1 MLDNLYI
8 STINRANLYF
18 FGSVMSKDFY
28 TILGVDKSADEKEIK
43 KAYRRLAMKYHPDKN
58 PDDPSAEE
66 KFKEATLAYEVLS
79 DSQKRSAYD
88 RMGHAAF
95 EQGMNNGGFNGG
107 GFGDYG
113 DIFSDIFGAFGG
125 GRGGGFSGFSDFFGG
140 GGSHARNSKGAD
152 LLYRLELTLE
162 EAVRGC
168 KKEINYKT
176 EVTCS
181 SCHGK
186 GAKSDADLVVCTTCG
201 GHGQVRIQQGFFVM
215 QQSCP
220 NCGGRGK
227 QIKNPCMDCHGEGK
241 QQKSQTLEVSIPA
254 GVDNGDRVRLSGKG
268 QAGDNGMPNGDL
280 YVEIIV
286 KPHDVFTRNGAD
298 LHLDV
303 PINITTAALGDEVEI
318 PTLDGRLKIKI
329 TEGTQSGKQL
339 RVRGKGV
346 TTVRGG
352 MQGDL
357 ICRIIVETPTNLS
370 HEQKSLLEQFAK
382 TLNHDNAASAKKKG
396 FFDKIKDDVKDL
408 FD

>member
-1 MLDNLYI
+1 MDN
-8 STINRANLYF
+8 
-18 FGSVMSKDFY
+18 MSKDFY
-28 TILGVDKSADEKEIK
+28 SVLGIEKTADEKAIK

-66 KFKEATLAYEVLS
+66 KFKEATMAYEVLS
-79 DSQKRSAYD
+79 DAQKRAAYD

-95 EQGMNNGGFNGG
+95 EQGMNNGGFGGAG
-107 GFGDYG
+107 GFSGADFG
-113 DIFSDIFGAFGG
+113 DIFGDLFGAFGG
-125 GRGGGFSGFSDFFGG
+125 GGRGGFHDFFGG
-140 GGSHARNSKGAD
+140 GRSSRASKGAD
-152 LLYRLELTLE
+152 LLYRLSLTLE
-162 EAVRGC
+162 EAVKGC
-168 KKEINYKT
+168 KKEVTYT
-176 EVTCS
+176 THVTCGT
-181 SCHGK
+181 CHGK
-186 GAKSDADLVVCTTCG
+186 GAKSDADVVTCSAC
-201 GHGQVRIQQGFFVM
+201 HGKGQIHLQQGFFVV
-215 QQSCP
+215 QQTCP
-220 NCGGRGK
+220 QCGGSGK

-268 QAGDNGMPNGDL
+268 EAGDNGMPNGDL
-280 YVEIIV
+280 YVEINV
-286 KPHDVFTRNGAD
+286 KPHEIFTRNGAD

-303 PINITTAALGDEVEI
+303 PINMATAALGDEVEV

-329 TEGTQSGKQL
+329 AEGTQSGKLL

-357 ICRIIVETPTNLS
+357 ICRIIVETPTNLT
-370 HEQKSLLEQFAK
+370 HEQRHLLEQFAK
-382 TLNHDNAASAKKKG
+382 SLGQDPKKKG